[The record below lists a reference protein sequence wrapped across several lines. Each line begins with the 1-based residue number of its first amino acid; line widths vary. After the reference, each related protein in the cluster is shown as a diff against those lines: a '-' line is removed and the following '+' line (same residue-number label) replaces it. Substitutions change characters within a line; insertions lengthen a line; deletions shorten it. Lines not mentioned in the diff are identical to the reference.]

1 MTQTDGLLFDPNTY
15 DPEQF
20 DAETRRLLRAT
31 IDFFEGQGKKRL
43 LDDDLKVV
51 WPAEFVDF
59 VKREKLFATF
69 LTPSEF
75 ADGDP
80 NKRWD
85 AARNAALSEIFG
97 FYGLTY
103 WYTEQVT
110 ILGLGPIWQSENK
123 DAKLKAADDL
133 AAGEVMA
140 FGLSER
146 EHGAD
151 VYNTDMVLT
160 PASEEDVA
168 NGILYRATGEKY
180 YIGNG
185 NVASMVSVFGRRG
198 DIEGQDAYVFF
209 AADSRHE
216 NYHLVDNVVHMQI
229 YVSTFRLENYP
240 VRAED
245 ILHTGVEA
253 FAAALN
259 TVNIGKFNL
268 CTCSIGMVEH
278 AFYEAI
284 THAQNRIL
292 YGNPVTEFA
301 HVRANFVDSYA
312 RIVAMKLFSQRSV
325 DYLRSASLDDRRYLL
340 FNPVTKAKVTMEG
353 ETIMRALHDVVA
365 AKGYEKNT
373 MFREVAQLIGALP
386 RLEGTV
392 HVNVGLVLKFMPN
405 YMLNPKEYPQIP
417 TRNDAADDVFFWKQ
431 GPTRGAGKVQFADW
445 TPAYE
450 KHASIPNVA
459 PVLRAGA
466 GLQGVPHHRRPRRR
480 SAEGSGFP
488 AQRRPFVL
496 VDRLRPADSRA
507 GRADGRRQRHRRP
520 DLRLPDSRLQHLCRC
535 AARQAELDA
544 GAAGLGARRDPQT
557 RARRGALRPDV
568 GASQGLRR
576 RLRDAALTNERATQ
590 PCGRTPA
597 SACRSGSTPVED
609 RRRLGPRSNSGTSS
623 SAAKRRRAGVL
634 SRSRA
639 RSRRRGGSAVAPLRQ
654 WPSRRA

>member
-15 DPEQF
+15 DPQQF

-31 IDFFEGQGKKRL
+31 IDFFEGQGKRRL
-43 LDDDLKVV
+43 LDDDLAVR
-51 WPAEFVDF
+51 WPADFVDF

-85 AARNAALSEIFG
+85 AARNAALSEILG

-103 WYTEQVT
+103 WYTEQVS

-133 AAGEVMA
+133 DAGEVMA

-151 VYNTDMVLT
+151 VYNTDLVLT
-160 PASEEDVA
+160 PAGDEDRA
-168 NGILYRATGEKY
+168 NGILYRASGEKY

-198 DIEGQDAYVFF
+198 DIEGNDAYVFF
-209 AADSRHE
+209 AADSGHE
-216 NYHLVDNVVHMQI
+216 NYHLIDNVVHMQI

-240 VRAED
+240 VRESD

-312 RIVAMKLFSQRSV
+312 RLVAMKLFSQRSV

-353 ETIMRALHDVVA
+353 ETILRALHDVVA

-405 YMLNPKEYPQIP
+405 YMLNPAEYPEIP
-417 TRNDAADDVFFWKQ
+417 TRNDAADDVFFWNQ

-445 TPAYE
+445 APAYE
-450 KHASIPNVA
+450 RPREHPERRT
-459 PVLRAGA
+459 VLRAGA
-466 GLQGVPHHRRPRRR
+466 GIQAATPDRRTRCRA
-480 SAEGSGFP
+480 AEGLGLP
-488 AQRRPFVL
+488 AQRGAPFL
-496 VDRLRPADSRA
+496 ADRLRAAHPRT
-507 GRADGRRQRHRRP
+507 GRVDRRGRRHHRC
-520 DLRLPDSRLQHLCRC
+520 DLRLPDQGLFHVCRC
-535 AARQAELDA
+535 ATRQAVVDA
-544 GAAGLGARRDPQT
+544 RAAGVGRRGDPKAGARRRT
-557 RARRGALRPDV
+557 LRSGV
-568 GASQGLRR
+568 GAGQGVRR
-576 RLRDAALTNERATQ
+576 RLRDASLTPHTGN
-590 PCGRTPA
+590 G
-597 SACRSGSTPVED
+597 
-609 RRRLGPRSNSGTSS
+609 GT
-623 SAAKRRRAGVL
+623 R
-634 SRSRA
+634 
-639 RSRRRGGSAVAPLRQ
+639 
-654 WPSRRA
+654 